1 MKRPK
6 DFEPS
11 GLDEE
16 LIKAK
21 IRNITAQAE
30 KTELKTAI
38 TRRDY
43 VKVEHVKQKWADDVQ
58 KVRAKLLG
66 LHVKIA
72 PDLANVDAR
81 TAAVVVKNAVLE
93 ALSDLAESYE

>member
-1 MKRPK
+1 MARMKENNPC
-6 DFEPS
+6 

-38 TRRDY
+38 TKREY
-43 VKVEHVKQKWADDVQ
+43 VRIEEVKKKWADDVQ

-72 PDLANVDAR
+72 PELANVDAR
-81 TAAVVVKNAVLE
+81 TASQVVKEAVIE
-93 ALSDLAESYE
+93 ALMDLAESYE